1 MEMNES
7 CNGCTNLETSCPPKD
22 WSVQIASWSLQFG
35 CPRKRTMA
43 TMLSECNLYYRGLR
57 GIFTPQNGRWKQ
69 PKTWT
74 KSSVTSKVREI
85 VYNSRYA
92 MMDNFLPIHPLTGI
106 LTIQSATFFFIQLN
120 FLMPSIFSF
129 FLFVLGVGWCFLLD
143 CFPLVDPWVFTVTAP
158 IPNWD
163 RTFSWLKCVNGKQY
177 MFQNV

>member
-106 LTIQSATFFFIQLN
+106 LTIQSATFFFY
-120 FLMPSIFSF
+120 PTEFSYAFDIF
-129 FLFVLGVGWCFLLD
+129 FLFVCFGSRVVFFVGL
-143 CFPLVDPWVFTVTAP
+143 FPLSRSMGLYGNCPYTKLGPYIFLV
-158 IPNWD
+158 
-163 RTFSWLKCVNGKQY
+163 KMC
-177 MFQNV
+177 